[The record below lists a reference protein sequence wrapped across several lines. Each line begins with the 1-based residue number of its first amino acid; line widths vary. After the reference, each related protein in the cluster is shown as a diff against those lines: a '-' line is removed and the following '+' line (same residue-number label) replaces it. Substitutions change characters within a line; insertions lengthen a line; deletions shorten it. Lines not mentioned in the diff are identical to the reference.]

1 VYGLHYR
8 LGVVPTERYAET
20 LTTVPDL
27 AAHYIQEM
35 QLLQPNGPYHLCG
48 HSFGGFVAF
57 EMARQLQDRGERVAL
72 LILFDTI
79 VPDSF
84 KRLSLAQRI
93 LQHWQSVRHSGT
105 NYITQ
110 KIRGKAYQLIRKRKQ
125 SSNHRNKL
133 LLEKPAPAIVV
144 RADADDPGLQ
154 MLSDNIQMAEKY
166 LQELPT
172 YSGKVTFFQAL
183 EQPLGQ
189 GWYIDE
195 KFGWGKFAVGEWESH
210 LISGNHKTMFHE
222 PHVQKLGETLK
233 SCLDSLP

>member
-1 VYGLHYR
+1 
-8 LGVVPTERYAET
+8 
-20 LTTVPDL
+20 
-27 AAHYIQEM
+27 
-35 QLLQPNGPYHLCG
+35 
-48 HSFGGFVAF
+48 
-57 EMARQLQDRGERVAL
+57 MARQLQDRGERVAL

>member
-1 VYGLHYR
+1 MASSSNAGQLFNWSTLDRSFLYQLNCLPNSWNWCLEYGGR
-8 LGVVPTERYAET
+8 LW
-20 LTTVPDL
+20 
-27 AAHYIQEM
+27 
-35 QLLQPNGPYHLCG
+35 LCG
-48 HSFGGFVAF
+48 RWIF
-57 EMARQLQDRGERVAL
+57 
-72 LILFDTI
+72 
-79 VPDSF
+79 
-84 KRLSLAQRI
+84 
-93 LQHWQSVRHSGT
+93 
-105 NYITQ
+105 
-110 KIRGKAYQLIRKRKQ
+110 
-125 SSNHRNKL
+125 SSHRNTL

-154 MLSDNIQMAEKY
+154 MLSDHTQMAEKY

-189 GWYIDE
+189 GWYIEE

-233 SCLDSLP
+233 SCLDNLP